1 MDKAENKR
9 IARNTLILYV
19 RLAVATGISLYT
31 SRIILQTLGVVDYGI
46 YGVVSGIVTLFTF
59 LNSAVSGAASRFLT
73 FELGRGNPVRLHE
86 TFVSAFIL
94 HAMIA
99 LVIALVAETV
109 GLWFLVHQLV
119 IPPERLSAAHWVY
132 QLSIVAMVIS
142 VTQVPYNATII
153 AHEKMQIYAY
163 VEILNAV
170 LRLLIVYVLVLCE
183 GDKLIIFA
191 ILVVCVPIITT
202 LVYRIYCL
210 RNFPECKLTFLW
222 KPAILKPMLNF
233 SGWDIY
239 GNIGALVRT
248 QGVNVLLNLFF
259 GPALNA
265 AANIAARLQ
274 DVIVCFSLGIL
285 TASRPQIV
293 KQYAK
298 GETDDMVVLLRD
310 TLRVNFL
317 LFLVASIP
325 LLLEMDFVLKI
336 WLGKVPAYT
345 AIFCSYTLLFCFFS
359 CISTVVAS
367 GIHATG
373 RIKRLSLINGSLY
386 LAVIPVSYLLFKN
399 EAAPWASYLFN
410 VVAVFIGMLLNA
422 YTLRLYVPQ
431 FSLRTFV
438 GKDLIPCLLV
448 FMGVYAIG
456 YLWCLYMPE
465 GWIRLLLTCFLS
477 TCLLAILGY
486 LFLMPVVWR
495 TNIKVFLRNRLYKN
509 TNIRKLLM

>member
-1 MDKAENKR
+1 M
-9 IARNTLILYV
+9 
-19 RLAVATGISLYT
+19 
-31 SRIILQTLGVVDYGI
+31 
-46 YGVVSGIVTLFTF
+46 
-59 LNSAVSGAASRFLT
+59 T

-86 TFVSAFIL
+86 TFVSALIL
-94 HAMIA
+94 HVIIA
-99 LVIALVAETV
+99 LVIVLVAETV

-119 IPPERLSAAHWVY
+119 IPPERLQAAHWVY
-132 QLSIVAMVIS
+132 QLSIVAMVIN

-153 AHEKMQIYAY
+153 AHEKMQVYAY
-163 VEILNAV
+163 MEILNSV
-170 LRLLIVYVLVLCE
+170 LKLLIVYVLVLCE

-191 ILVVCVPIITT
+191 VLVACIPILTT
-202 LVYRIYCL
+202 LVYRIYCS
-210 RNFPECKLTFLW
+210 RNFGECKLAFIWT
-222 KPAILKPMLNF
+222 PAVLKPMLNF

-239 GNIGALVRT
+239 GNMSVLIRT
-248 QGVNVLLNLFF
+248 EGVNILLNLFF

-265 AANIAARLQ
+265 AANIAAKIQAVTTSFLMN
-274 DVIVCFSLGIL
+274 VLI
-285 TASRPQIV
+285 ASRPQIV

-298 GETDDMVVLLRD
+298 GNWKEMVTLIRD
-310 TLRVNFL
+310 TLRINSL
-317 LFLVASIP
+317 LFFVLSIP
-325 LLLEMDFVLKI
+325 LLLEMDFVLHI
-336 WLGKVPAYT
+336 WLGDVPAYT
-345 AIFCSYTLLFCFFS
+345 VTFCSYTLLFCFFS
-359 CISTVVAS
+359 CMSGVVAS
-367 GIHATG
+367 GIHAAG

-399 EAAPWASYLFN
+399 GAAPWASYLFN

-448 FMGVYAIG
+448 FMGVYAVG

-495 TNIKVFLRNRLYKN
+495 TNIKAFLRNRLYKN

>member
-119 IPPERLSAAHWVY
+119 IPPERLSAAHWV
-132 QLSIVAMVIS
+132 
-142 VTQVPYNATII
+142 QVPYNATII

-191 ILVVCVPIITT
+191 ILVACIPVLTT
-202 LVYRIYCL
+202 LVYRIYCS
-210 RNFPECKLTFLW
+210 RNFLECKWAFIW
-222 KPAILKPMLNF
+222 KPTVLKPMLKF

-239 GNIGALVRT
+239 GNMSVLVRT
-248 QGVNVLLNLFF
+248 EGVNILLNLFF

-265 AANIAARLQ
+265 AANIAVKLQ
-274 DVIVCFSLGIL
+274 GVTTSFVMNVLI
-285 TASRPQIV
+285 ASRPQIV

-298 GETDDMVVLLRD
+298 GDWKEMVALIRD
-310 TLRVNFL
+310 TLRINSFL
-317 LFLVASIP
+317 FFVISIP
-325 LLLEMDFVLKI
+325 LLLEMDFVLNI

-345 AIFCSYTLLFCFFS
+345 ATFCSYTLLFCFFS
-359 CISTVVAS
+359 CISTVIAS

-399 EAAPWASYLFN
+399 GVAPWASYLFN

-486 LFLMPVVWR
+486 LLLMPVVWR

>member
-46 YGVVSGIVTLFTF
+46 YGVVGGIVTLFTF
-59 LNSAVSGAASRFLT
+59 LNSSMAGATSRFLT
-73 FELGRGNPVRLHE
+73 FELGRGNSVRLHE
-86 TFVSAFIL
+86 TFVSALIL
-94 HAMIA
+94 HVIIA
-99 LVIALVAETV
+99 LVIALAAETV
-109 GLWFLVHQLV
+109 GLWFFVYQLV
-119 IPPERLSAAHWVY
+119 IPSERLSAAHWVY
-132 QLSIVAMVIS
+132 QLSIVAMVIN
-142 VTQVPYNATII
+142 VTQVPYNASII

-163 VEILNAV
+163 MEILNAA
-170 LRLLIVYVLVLCE
+170 LKLLVVYLLVLCG

-210 RNFPECKLTFLW
+210 RNFSECKWAFIW
-222 KPAILKPMLNF
+222 KPTVLKPMLKF

-239 GNIGALVRT
+239 GNMSVLVRT
-248 QGVNVLLNLFF
+248 EGVNILLNLFF

-265 AANIAARLQ
+265 AANIAAKIQGVTTSFVMNVL
-274 DVIVCFSLGIL
+274 I
-285 TASRPQIV
+285 ASRPQIV

-298 GETDDMVVLLRD
+298 GDWKEMVALIRD
-310 TLRVNFL
+310 TLRINSFL
-317 LFLVASIP
+317 FFVISIP
-325 LLLEMDFVLKI
+325 LLLEMDFVLNI

-345 AIFCSYTLLFCFFS
+345 ATFCSYILLFCFFS
-359 CISTVVAS
+359 CISTVIAS

-399 EAAPWASYLFN
+399 GAAPWASYLFN

-438 GKDLIPCLLV
+438 GKDLIPCLFV
-448 FMGVYAIG
+448 FMGVYAVG

-465 GWIRLLLTCFLS
+465 GWIRLLFTCFLS

-495 TNIKVFLRNRLYKN
+495 TNIKAFLRNRFYKE
-509 TNIRKLLM
+509 

>member
-1 MDKAENKR
+1 MDRTENRR

-46 YGVVSGIVTLFTF
+46 YGVVGGIVTLFTF
-59 LNSAVSGAASRFLT
+59 LNSSMAGATSRFLT
-73 FELGRGNPVRLHE
+73 FELGRGNPVRLNE

-94 HAMIA
+94 HVIIA
-99 LVIALVAETV
+99 LVIVLVAETV

-119 IPPERLSAAHWVY
+119 IPPERLQAAHWVY
-132 QLSIVAMVIS
+132 QLSIVAMVIN

-153 AHEKMQIYAY
+153 AHEKMQVYAY
-163 VEILNAV
+163 MEILNAV
-170 LRLLIVYVLVLCE
+170 LKLLIVYVLVLCK

-191 ILVVCVPIITT
+191 VLVACIPILTT
-202 LVYRIYCL
+202 LVYRIYCS
-210 RNFPECKLTFLW
+210 RNFGECKLAFIW
-222 KPAILKPMLNF
+222 KPAVLKPMLNF

-239 GNIGALVRT
+239 GNMSVLIRT
-248 QGVNVLLNLFF
+248 EGVNILLNLFF

-265 AANIAARLQ
+265 AANIAAKIQAVTTSFLMN
-274 DVIVCFSLGIL
+274 VLI
-285 TASRPQIV
+285 ASRPQIV

-298 GETDDMVVLLRD
+298 GNWKEMVTLIRD
-310 TLRVNFL
+310 TLRINSL
-317 LFLVASIP
+317 LFFVLSIP
-325 LLLEMDFVLKI
+325 LLLEMDFVLHI
-336 WLGKVPAYT
+336 WLGDVPAYT
-345 AIFCSYTLLFCFFS
+345 VTFCSYTLLFCFFS
-359 CISTVVAS
+359 CMSGVVAS
-367 GIHATG
+367 GIHAAG

-399 EAAPWASYLFN
+399 GAAPWASYLFN

-495 TNIKVFLRNRLYKN
+495 TNIKVFLRNRLYK
-509 TNIRKLLM
+509 K

>member
-1 MDKAENKR
+1 MDRAENKR

-46 YGVVSGIVTLFTF
+46 YGVVGGIVTLFTF
-59 LNSAVSGAASRFLT
+59 LNSSMAGSTSRFLT
-73 FELGRGNPVRLHE
+73 FELGRGNQVRLNE

-94 HAMIA
+94 HVIIA
-99 LVIALVAETV
+99 LVIVLVAETV

-119 IPPERLSAAHWVY
+119 IPPERLQAAHWVY
-132 QLSIVAMVIS
+132 QLSIVAMVIN

-153 AHEKMQIYAY
+153 AHEKMQVYAY
-163 VEILNAV
+163 MEILNAV
-170 LRLLIVYVLVLCE
+170 LRLLIVYVLVLCK

-191 ILVVCVPIITT
+191 VLVACIPILTT
-202 LVYRIYCL
+202 LVYRIYCS
-210 RNFPECKLTFLW
+210 RNFGECKLAFIW
-222 KPAILKPMLNF
+222 KPAVLKPMLNF

-239 GNIGALVRT
+239 GNMSVLVRT
-248 QGVNVLLNLFF
+248 EGVNILLNLFF

-265 AANIAARLQ
+265 AANIAAKIQAVTTSFLMN
-274 DVIVCFSLGIL
+274 VLI
-285 TASRPQIV
+285 ASRPQIV

-298 GETDDMVVLLRD
+298 GNWKEMVTLIRD
-310 TLRVNFL
+310 TLRINSFL
-317 LFLVASIP
+317 FFVLSIP
-325 LLLEMDFVLKI
+325 LLLEMDFVLHI
-336 WLGKVPAYT
+336 WLGDVPAYT
-345 AIFCSYTLLFCFFS
+345 VTFCSYTLLFCFFS
-359 CISTVVAS
+359 CMSGVVAS
-367 GIHATG
+367 GIHAAG

-399 EAAPWASYLFN
+399 GAAPWASYLFN

-448 FMGVYAIG
+448 FMGVYAVG
-456 YLWCLYMPE
+456 YLWCLYMEE
-465 GWIRLLLTCFLS
+465 GWIRLLLTCFSS
-477 TCLLAILGY
+477 TCLLVILGY

-495 TNIKVFLRNRLYKN
+495 TNIKVFLRNRLYK
-509 TNIRKLLM
+509 K

>member
-1 MDKAENKR
+1 MDRTENRR

-46 YGVVSGIVTLFTF
+46 YGVVGGIVTLFTF
-59 LNSAVSGAASRFLT
+59 LNSSMAGATSRFLT

-86 TFVSAFIL
+86 TFVSALIL
-94 HAMIA
+94 HVIIA
-99 LVIALVAETV
+99 LVIALAAETV

-119 IPPERLSAAHWVY
+119 IPSERLPAAHWVY

-142 VTQVPYNATII
+142 VTQVPYNASII

-163 VEILNAV
+163 MEILNAV
-170 LRLLIVYVLVLCE
+170 LKLLIVYLLVLWE
-183 GDKLIIFA
+183 GDKLIIYA
-191 ILVVCVPIITT
+191 LLVVCVPIITA
-202 LVYRIYCL
+202 VIYRIYCS
-210 RNFPECKLTFLW
+210 RNFLECKWVFIW
-222 KPAILKPMLNF
+222 KPTVLKPMLKF

-239 GNIGALVRT
+239 GNMSVLVRT
-248 QGVNVLLNLFF
+248 EGVNILLNLFF
-259 GPALNA
+259 GPVLNA
-265 AANIAARLQ
+265 AANIAAKIQGVTTSFVMNVL
-274 DVIVCFSLGIL
+274 I
-285 TASRPQIV
+285 AARPQIV

-298 GETDDMVVLLRD
+298 GDWKEMVALIRD
-310 TLRVNFL
+310 TLRINSFL
-317 LFLVASIP
+317 FFVISIP
-325 LLLEMDFVLKI
+325 LLLEINFVLKI

-345 AIFCSYTLLFCFFS
+345 ATFCSYTLLFCFFS
-359 CISTVVAS
+359 CISTVIAS

-399 EAAPWASYLFN
+399 GAAPWASYLFN
-410 VVAVFIGMLLNA
+410 V
-422 YTLRLYVPQ
+422 
-431 FSLRTFV
+431 
-438 GKDLIPCLLV
+438 V

-495 TNIKVFLRNRLYKN
+495 TNIKAFLRNRLYKN

>member
-46 YGVVSGIVTLFTF
+46 YGVVGGIVTLFTF
-59 LNSAVSGAASRFLT
+59 LNSSMAGATSRFLT
-73 FELGRGNPVRLHE
+73 FELGRGNSVRLHE
-86 TFVSAFIL
+86 TFVSALIL
-94 HAMIA
+94 HVIIA
-99 LVIALVAETV
+99 LVIALAAETV
-109 GLWFLVHQLV
+109 GLWFLVYQLV
-119 IPPERLSAAHWVY
+119 IPSERLSAAHWVY
-132 QLSIVAMVIS
+132 QLSIVAMVIN
-142 VTQVPYNATII
+142 VTQVPYNASII

-163 VEILNAV
+163 MEILNAA
-170 LRLLIVYVLVLCE
+170 LKLLIVYFLVLCE

-210 RNFPECKLTFLW
+210 RNFSECKWAFIW
-222 KPAILKPMLNF
+222 KPTVLKPMLKF

-239 GNIGALVRT
+239 GNMSVLVRT
-248 QGVNVLLNLFF
+248 EGVNILLNLFF

-265 AANIAARLQ
+265 AANIAAKIQGVTTSFVMNVL
-274 DVIVCFSLGIL
+274 I
-285 TASRPQIV
+285 ASRPQIV

-298 GETDDMVVLLRD
+298 GDWKEMVTLIRD
-310 TLRVNFL
+310 TLRINSL
-317 LFLVASIP
+317 LFFVLSIP
-325 LLLEMDFVLKI
+325 LLLEMDFVLHI
-336 WLGKVPAYT
+336 WLGDVPAYT
-345 AIFCSYTLLFCFFS
+345 VTFCSYTLLFCFFS
-359 CISTVVAS
+359 CMSGVVAS

-399 EAAPWASYLFN
+399 GAAPWASYLFN

-495 TNIKVFLRNRLYKN
+495 TNIKAFLRNRLYKN

>member
-1 MDKAENKR
+1 MDRTENRR

-46 YGVVSGIVTLFTF
+46 YGVVGGIVTLFTF
-59 LNSAVSGAASRFLT
+59 LNSSMAGATSRFLT

-86 TFVSAFIL
+86 TFVSALIL
-94 HAMIA
+94 HVIIA
-99 LVIALVAETV
+99 LVIVLVAETV

-119 IPPERLSAAHWVY
+119 IPPERLQAAHWVY
-132 QLSIVAMVIS
+132 QLSIVAMVIN

-153 AHEKMQIYAY
+153 AHEKMQVYAY
-163 VEILNAV
+163 MEILNAV
-170 LRLLIVYVLVLCE
+170 LKLLIVYVLVLCK

-191 ILVVCVPIITT
+191 VLVACIPILTT
-202 LVYRIYCL
+202 LVYRIYCS
-210 RNFPECKLTFLW
+210 RNFGECKLAFIW
-222 KPAILKPMLNF
+222 KPAVLKPMLNF

-239 GNIGALVRT
+239 GNMSVLIRT
-248 QGVNVLLNLFF
+248 EGVNILLNLFF

-265 AANIAARLQ
+265 AANIAAKIQAVTTSFLMN
-274 DVIVCFSLGIL
+274 VLI
-285 TASRPQIV
+285 ASRPQIV

-298 GETDDMVVLLRD
+298 GNWKEMVTLIRD
-310 TLRVNFL
+310 TLRINSL
-317 LFLVASIP
+317 LFFVLSIP
-325 LLLEMDFVLKI
+325 LLLEMDFVLHI
-336 WLGKVPAYT
+336 WLGDVPAYT
-345 AIFCSYTLLFCFFS
+345 VTFCSYTLLFCFFS
-359 CISTVVAS
+359 CMSGVVAS
-367 GIHATG
+367 GIHAAG

-399 EAAPWASYLFN
+399 GAAPWASYLFN

-448 FMGVYAIG
+448 FMGVYAVG
-456 YLWCLYMPE
+456 YLWCLYMEE
-465 GWIRLLLTCFLS
+465 GWIRLLLTCFSS
-477 TCLLAILGY
+477 TCLLVILGY

-495 TNIKVFLRNRLYKN
+495 TNIKVFLRNRLYK
-509 TNIRKLLM
+509 K